1 MVFFMLRDVVFCT
14 IVGLAGGLFIA
25 AGASVI
31 KAVYPFASIWT
42 AICVILLIATT
53 TGFYLA
59 GRVTSPDSQVAVRRA
74 ASVLLLAGFAL
85 TIVLVFLYALPIFR
99 PTLIAEAADLVGPM
113 IGLLFFPVLLIA
125 MSARISV
132 RNKNTGMFVSIA
144 TILGGISGIAIS
156 EFLILKLLS
165 PSWPIAVAVLI
176 LSFTGIW
183 FVRSGEV
190 TARGQSMASMLCLVM
205 NMMSIIFAAMI

>member
-1 MVFFMLRDVVFCT
+1 MLRDGVFCT

-31 KAVYPFASIWT
+31 KAVYPSASVWT

-99 PTLIAEAADLVGPM
+99 PTLVAEAADLVGPV
-113 IGLLFFPVLLIA
+113 IGLLFFPALLIV
-125 MSARISV
+125 MSARLSV
-132 RNKNTGMFVSIA
+132 RNKKTGMFVPIA

-156 EFLILKLLS
+156 EILILKLLS
-165 PSWPIAVAVLI
+165 PSWPIAIAVLI
-176 LSFTGIW
+176 LSFAGMW
-183 FVRSGEV
+183 AVRSGEV
-190 TARGQSMASMLCLVM
+190 NARGQSMASILCLVM
-205 NMMSIIFAAMI
+205 NMMSITFAAII